1 MDKKNTLNGFEAV
14 LDSFIPNVGKTNEN
28 DDILLED
35 VVEELTD
42 EELEALKGNA
52 KPKKEEDEPTKE
64 EEEDIEEDESVE
76 EEDEVKQPKK
86 KTKKETKVEPEV
98 IEEEEEETTEEET
111 ETEIVTNFFDAM
123 AEKMGWEFEEGEEKP
138 KTAEELIDYF
148 TDIIEENSVP
158 QYASE
163 EVQKLDEFVKNGGDI
178 RDYFQIDAELD
189 IDDISIEDNEVNQKL
204 VIKEL
209 LKEKGFSNKQ
219 IEKKI
224 SKYED
229 AGLLE
234 DEAEDALE
242 ALVEIKAAKKEQL
255 LANQQKEAEEAKK
268 RQQEFFSNVVTE
280 IKGMNS
286 IYGVAIPEKDK
297 KELLDYI
304 FKPDAEGKT
313 RYQKDYAKSLKNLI
327 TSAYFTMKGDTLVE
341 IAKKEGKKTA
351 INNFKNSLSKNSG
364 ISKQS
369 RKQIIKNDDSTL
381 WSSLARQLRVA

>member
-52 KPKKEEDEPTKE
+52 KPKKEEDEPAKE
-64 EEEDIEEDESVE
+64 EEEDIEEDEPVE

-86 KTKKETKVEPEV
+86 KTKKETKVESEV
-98 IEEEEEETTEEET
+98 IEEETTEEET

>member
-14 LDSFIPNVGKTNEN
+14 LDSFISNVGKTNEN
-28 DDILLED
+28 DDTLLEN

-52 KPKKEEDEPTKE
+52 KPKKEDDEPTKE
-64 EEEDIEEDESVE
+64 EEDDEEDKSVE

-86 KTKKETKVEPEV
+86 KTKKETNVESEV
-98 IEEEEEETTEEET
+98 TEEEEEEIIEEET

-158 QYASE
+158 QYANE
-163 EVQKLDEFVKNGGDI
+163 EVQKLDEFVKNGGNI

-242 ALVEIKAAKKEQL
+242 ALIEIKATKKEQL

-286 IYGVAIPEKDK
+286 IYGVTIPEKDK

>member
-42 EELEALKGNA
+42 EELEALKGNG
-52 KPKKEEDEPTKE
+52 KPKKEEDEPAKE
-64 EEEDIEEDESVE
+64 EEEDIEEDEPVE
-76 EEDEVKQPKK
+76 EEDEV
-86 KTKKETKVEPEV
+86 T
-98 IEEEEEETTEEET
+98 EEEEEETTEEET

-286 IYGVAIPEKDK
+286 IYGVTIPEKDK

>member
-42 EELEALKGNA
+42 EELEALKGNT

-64 EEEDIEEDESVE
+64 EGEDIEEDEPVE

-178 RDYFQIDAELD
+178 RDYF
-189 IDDISIEDNEVNQKL
+189 
-204 VIKEL
+204 
-209 LKEKGFSNKQ
+209 
-219 IEKKI
+219 
-224 SKYED
+224 
-229 AGLLE
+229 
-234 DEAEDALE
+234 
-242 ALVEIKAAKKEQL
+242 
-255 LANQQKEAEEAKK
+255 
-268 RQQEFFSNVVTE
+268 
-280 IKGMNS
+280 
-286 IYGVAIPEKDK
+286 
-297 KELLDYI
+297 
-304 FKPDAEGKT
+304 
-313 RYQKDYAKSLKNLI
+313 
-327 TSAYFTMKGDTLVE
+327 
-341 IAKKEGKKTA
+341 
-351 INNFKNSLSKNSG
+351 
-364 ISKQS
+364 
-369 RKQIIKNDDSTL
+369 
-381 WSSLARQLRVA
+381 

>member
-52 KPKKEEDEPTKE
+52 KPKKEEDEPAKE
-64 EEEDIEEDESVE
+64 EEEDIEEDEPVE

-98 IEEEEEETTEEET
+98 IEEETTEEET